1 MDETALKVA
10 LAGQVR
16 VGAHGWKGLHDDG
29 PDIDDVR
36 ASIVAN
42 VSIIE
47 DYPND
52 VRGSSA
58 LLLSFLP
65 DGSHVHSVW
74 AWHDIA
80 DVPFLITIYRPS
92 IRKWSSSFRTWQP

>member
-1 MDETALKVA
+1 MDETGLKVA
-10 LAGQVR
+10 IAGQVR
-16 VGAHGWKGLHDDG
+16 VGAHGWKRLHDDG

-42 VSIIE
+42 GSIIE

-65 DGSHVHSVW
+65 DGSPVHSVW

-80 DVPFLITIYRPS
+80 DVPFLITIYRSS
-92 IRKWSSSFRTWQP
+92 IRKWSSSFRTRQP